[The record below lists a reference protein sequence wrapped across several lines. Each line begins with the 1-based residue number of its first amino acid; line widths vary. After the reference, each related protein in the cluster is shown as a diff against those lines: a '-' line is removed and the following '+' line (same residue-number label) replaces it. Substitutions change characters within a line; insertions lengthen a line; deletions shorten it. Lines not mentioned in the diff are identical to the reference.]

1 MDQSKLRKL
10 AGMPVLAEGA
20 RPSKYEESAD
30 FDADYDELE
39 AHLTAALKILKSPA
53 WNEWMKA
60 TDHNY
65 STSAVEMSRRLEDKV
80 TLAKEA
86 ATNFYS
92 HMEQAS

>member
-1 MDQSKLRKL
+1 
-10 AGMPVLAEGA
+10 
-20 RPSKYEESAD
+20 
-30 FDADYDELE
+30 
-39 AHLTAALKILKSPA
+39 
-53 WNEWMKA
+53 MKA